1 MLTMWYPGKS
11 SHKELYGFGF
21 FFFLS
26 FFAFFVLFLIVLAL
40 SFEWEGL
47 GQPVRANLQS

>member
-1 MLTMWYPGKS
+1 MGLVV
-11 SHKELYGFGF
+11 F

-26 FFAFFVLFLIVLAL
+26 FFALFCFVLFLIFLVLAL